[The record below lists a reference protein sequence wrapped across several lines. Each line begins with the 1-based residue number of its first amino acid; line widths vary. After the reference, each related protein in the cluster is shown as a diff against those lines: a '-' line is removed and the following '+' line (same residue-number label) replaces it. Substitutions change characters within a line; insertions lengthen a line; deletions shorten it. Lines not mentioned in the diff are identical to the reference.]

1 MGVSPTRECPA
12 CGRATVRHQEIE
24 IRGEAAELYRCPA
37 CGLYYFPEPTW
48 LDAVYAEP
56 ISDLDI
62 GLATRCINHARIV
75 EAVLRSEKLQRRSH
89 LDYGGGYGLLTR
101 LLRDR
106 GIDMRHYEPYTQ
118 NLFAA
123 GFEGEVS
130 ADYGSVTAVE
140 VFEHLT
146 DPDDVLRSL
155 SPDVPLVI
163 VSTVLVPDG
172 MTDLSEWWYVGGPTG
187 QHITFYTVAALTAV
201 ASRYGYRLTSNGV
214 NIHLLHR
221 KPLHPLTRAILKDVR
236 RTVLLARVLRPLRR
250 SPQLRETDGEQ
261 ALARYLAKTGQSGGT
276 TT

>member
-1 MGVSPTRECPA
+1 MRVSPTRECPA
-12 CGRATVRHQEIE
+12 CGRATAPHQDIR
-24 IRGEAAELYRCPA
+24 IRGEAAELYRCGA
-37 CGLYYFPEPTW
+37 CGLFHFPEPSW

-62 GLATRCINHARIV
+62 GLATRCINHARII
-75 EAVLRSEKLQRRSH
+75 EAVLRSEKLHRRSH

-123 GFEGEVS
+123 GFEGDVS
-130 ADYGSVTAVE
+130 AAYGSVTAVE

-146 DPDDVLRSL
+146 HPDDVMRSL

-172 MTDLSEWWYVGGPTG
+172 MTDLSDWWYVGGPTG
-187 QHITFYTVAALTAV
+187 QHITFYTVPALTAV
-201 ASRYGYRLTSNGV
+201 ARRHGYRLTSNGV

-236 RTVLLARVLRPLRR
+236 STVLLARLLRLFRR
-250 SPQLRETDGEQ
+250 SPDLRESDGEE
-261 ALARYLAKTGQSGGT
+261 ALARYLVKTGQPGGT
-276 TT
+276 S